1 MLGTRRV
8 MPTSNTSPDGDDHC
22 IVIVREG
29 GVCHLANHG
38 QGKDVVCRGY
48 CCGLVC
54 FALPPTRRRTY
65 YSHTHCGTF
74 GCVGL
79 CSCARTRW
87 GGADTNHRS
96 IHYGGEKKK
105 CIAPL
110 GFPPTQMDKGG
121 GQRQISIH
129 GSTQTNQN

>member
-1 MLGTRRV
+1 
-8 MPTSNTSPDGDDHC
+8 
-22 IVIVREG
+22 
-29 GVCHLANHG
+29 
-38 QGKDVVCRGY
+38 VVCRGY

-74 GCVGL
+74 GCVGATR
-79 CSCARTRW
+79 CAQECRSCVAVREPD
-87 GGADTNHRS
+87 GAVPTL
-96 IHYGGEKKK
+96 ITVAFIMVGKKQK

-121 GQRQISIH
+121 GQSQISIH